1 MYDATMDGLLRSG
14 LIYMSA
20 VDQDCPNPEVLA
32 AYYEHSLEAKEAA
45 SFESHLS
52 QCGCCRKQLAM
63 MVRAD
68 ETPAQPARQSFWLW
82 DWRLLSPAVAALL
95 ILTVWA
101 FRHSPPS
108 AMNHR
113 QSDQPLVAMS
123 RSPQAAPSN
132 APVPEP
138 PATPPTGAQPTLI
151 APQAAEQIAPKA
163 KSELQTETPA
173 IEKQLR
179 SPQPESAPVN
189 GRNFKDLQALTPSPK
204 PTDRRD
210 EVAELK
216 KDTVQNEAAPA
227 APPAPSA
234 MAPRAMSAARAAN
247 PQGALAERQSAP
259 PAAEADEAAKS
270 QNSPAVRKAEPQLK
284 TFATANAVAGAVA
297 QAPVQHSGSTI
308 IPTPDPKIMWR
319 VAGGN
324 FVERTEN
331 GGSSWEGQAADPDAQ
346 LTAGS
351 APSNKTCWLVGKA
364 GMILVTKDAQ
374 HWKKLPPP
382 IPADFVAVDAKNN
395 SSATVTAADGQKF
408 STENEGKKWVPV
420 KP

>member
-1 MYDATMDGLLRSG
+1 
-14 LIYMSA
+14 
-20 VDQDCPNPEVLA
+20 
-32 AYYEHSLEAKEAA
+32 
-45 SFESHLS
+45 
-52 QCGCCRKQLAM
+52 
-63 MVRAD
+63 
-68 ETPAQPARQSFWLW
+68 
-82 DWRLLSPAVAALL
+82 
-95 ILTVWA
+95 
-101 FRHSPPS
+101 
-108 AMNHR
+108 
-113 QSDQPLVAMS
+113 
-123 RSPQAAPSN
+123 
-132 APVPEP
+132 
-138 PATPPTGAQPTLI
+138 
-151 APQAAEQIAPKA
+151 
-163 KSELQTETPA
+163 
-173 IEKQLR
+173 
-179 SPQPESAPVN
+179 
-189 GRNFKDLQALTPSPK
+189 
-204 PTDRRD
+204 
-210 EVAELK
+210 
-216 KDTVQNEAAPA
+216 
-227 APPAPSA
+227 
-234 MAPRAMSAARAAN
+234 
-247 PQGALAERQSAP
+247 
-259 PAAEADEAAKS
+259 
-270 QNSPAVRKAEPQLK
+270 VRKAEPQLK